1 MKTIKTAL
9 AILFLTG
16 CGAAPKKVFVHPEKF
31 NLDLI
36 VPTAWDGAYPVSHF
50 EHEMVLNTPYYDYM
64 GTKYTLVSTD
74 NPDVFIIRVRV
85 DKP

>member
-1 MKTIKTAL
+1 MKIIKTVL

-16 CGAAPKKVFVHPEKF
+16 CGATPKKVFVHPEKF

-36 VPTAWDGAYPVSHF
+36 VPTVWDGAYPVSYF
-50 EHEMVLNTPYYDYM
+50 EREMVLNTSYYDYM

-74 NPDVFIIRVRV
+74 NPDVFVIRVRV
-85 DKP
+85 DRP

>member
-1 MKTIKTAL
+1 M
-9 AILFLTG
+9 
-16 CGAAPKKVFVHPEKF
+16 
-31 NLDLI
+31 
-36 VPTAWDGAYPVSHF
+36 SHF